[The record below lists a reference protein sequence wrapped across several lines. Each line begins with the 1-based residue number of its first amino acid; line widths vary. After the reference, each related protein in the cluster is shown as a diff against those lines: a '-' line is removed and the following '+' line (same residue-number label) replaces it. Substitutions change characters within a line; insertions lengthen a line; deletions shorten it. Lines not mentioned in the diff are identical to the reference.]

1 VGARNLLGLLQRR
14 LVPVPLL
21 HRGVLAC
28 IAILLMPP
36 PLFAWGDEGHEIVG
50 VIAYARLTPPVK
62 KKVDVLLAA
71 DGDDLTATDFVSRTT
86 WADKFRDSDRSTTKV
101 RYTAT
106 RNWHFVDIEIADGN
120 IDAPCNN
127 HPKLPPGTAAS
138 AGPANACLIDKIDQ
152 FITELRDAS
161 VAKPEKILALKFLLH
176 LIGDLHQPL
185 HAADN
190 KDRGGNDVPVLD
202 RERATP
208 DNLHSYWDNHLVQ
221 RLGND
226 PRAAGAFLNKQI
238 TKAKAVQWSGGTP
251 TSWAKGS
258 FGQAKY
264 VVYNFAGQQKFIDER
279 GAKGVRLDTV
289 YDNRA
294 LPVVRE
300 QLSKSGVRLAAVL
313 NQTLK

>member
-1 VGARNLLGLLQRR
+1 MISFLLDRSLLA
-14 LVPVPLL
+14 LVSIMLV
-21 HRGVLAC
+21 A
-28 IAILLMPP
+28 P

-62 KKVDVLLAA
+62 KKVDALLAA

-101 RYTAT
+101 RYAAT

-120 IDAPCNN
+120 IAAACNN
-127 HPKLPPGTAAS
+127 HPRLPPGTAAS

-161 VAKPEKILALKFLLH
+161 VAKSEKILALKFLLH

-190 KDRGGNDVPVLD
+190 KDRGGNDVPVLN
-202 RERATP
+202 RERTAP

-221 RLGND
+221 RIGND
-226 PRAAGAFLNKQI
+226 PKSAGASLNKQI
-238 TKAKAVQWSGGTP
+238 TKAKAEEWSRGTP
-251 TSWAKGS
+251 ISWAKGS
-258 FGQAKY
+258 FGQAKN